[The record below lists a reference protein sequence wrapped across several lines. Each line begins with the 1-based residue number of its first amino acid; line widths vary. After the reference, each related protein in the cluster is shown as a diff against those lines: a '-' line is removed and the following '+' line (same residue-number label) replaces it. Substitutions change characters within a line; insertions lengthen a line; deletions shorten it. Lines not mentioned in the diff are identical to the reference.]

1 MRQLLIIL
9 MIFQGLSGFYGG
21 GSLLIDPSGE
31 ILGLSITL
39 LKSTPFSTFLFP
51 GIVLFFLLGLLPLW
65 VAYGL
70 IQGIEC
76 PWLNR
81 INLYDN
87 RHWAWTSS
95 IYIGL
100 MLIIWIQVQIVLLG
114 YSSVLQPLY
123 AFTGI
128 SILIIAWYPSVM
140 RYYEQ

>member
-1 MRQLLIIL
+1 

-31 ILGLSITL
+31 ILGLSITI
-39 LKSTPFSTFLFP
+39 LKTTPFSTFLLP
-51 GIVLFFLLGLLPLW
+51 GLILFTMLGILPLW

-70 IQGIEC
+70 IRVIEC
-76 PWLNR
+76 PWLNS
-81 INLYDN
+81 INIYSN

-100 MLIIWIQVQIVLLG
+100 MLIIGIQVQIVLLG
-114 YSSVLQPLY
+114 YSSFLQPLY

-128 SILIIAWYPSVM
+128 SILIIAWYPSVL